1 MKKAVILLAVTVI
14 TVCLFASCSAKNSGS
29 GDNSTT
35 AVTDT
40 NGETHYYETVTD
52 ENGETVTD
60 ENGSTVYAEI
70 VTNKNGEAATDKN
83 KNYVTKENTTI
94 FNNTEKD
101 TSITEAKK
109 SDTADNEVTFNQPNK
124 TTTHVEQT
132 TNTTDATVT
141 TTTKETT
148 IEKET
153 TTQSVTDK
161 DGWINKWY

>member
-1 MKKAVILLAVTVI
+1 MKKAIILLAVTVI
-14 TVCLFASCSAKNSGS
+14 TVCLFVSCSAKNSGS
-29 GDNSTT
+29 GDVSTT
-35 AVTDT
+35 AITDIS
-40 NGETHYYETVTD
+40 GETHYYETVTD
-52 ENGETVTD
+52 QSGEPVTD

-101 TSITEAKK
+101 TSITETKK
-109 SDTADNEVTFNQPNK
+109 SDTADNEVTFNYPYES
-124 TTTHVEQT
+124 TTQKPT
-132 TNTTDATVT
+132 TNIANTTELT
-141 TTTKETT
+141 TQKV
-148 IEKET
+148 T

>member
-1 MKKAVILLAVTVI
+1 MKKSLISIVFVVTLICILV
-14 TVCLFASCSAKNSGS
+14 SCSAKNIGS
-29 GDNSTT
+29 GDISTT
-35 AVTDT
+35 AITDV

-52 ENGETVTD
+52 QSGEPVTD

-101 TSITEAKK
+101 TSITETKK
-109 SDTADNEVTFNQPNK
+109 SDTADNEVTFNYPYES
-124 TTTHVEQT
+124 TTQKPT
-132 TNTTDATVT
+132 TNIANTTELT
-141 TTTKETT
+141 TQKV
-148 IEKET
+148 T

>member
-1 MKKAVILLAVTVI
+1 MKKAIILLAVTVI
-14 TVCLFASCSAKNSGS
+14 TVCLFVSCSAKNSGS
-29 GDNSTT
+29 GDVSTT
-35 AVTDT
+35 AITDVS
-40 NGETHYYETVTD
+40 GETHYYETVTD

-109 SDTADNEVTFNQPNK
+109 SDTADNEVTFNQPNE
-124 TTTHVEQT
+124 TTTHVVQT
-132 TNTTDATVT
+132 TNTADTTVIT
-141 TTTKETT
+141 TTEETP
-148 IEKET
+148 
-153 TTQSVTDK
+153 TQSVTDK

>member
-1 MKKAVILLAVTVI
+1 MKKAIILLAVTVI
-14 TVCLFASCSAKNSGS
+14 TVCLFVSCSAKNSGS
-29 GDNSTT
+29 GDVSTT
-35 AVTDT
+35 AITDVS
-40 NGETHYYETVTD
+40 GETHYYETVTD

-83 KNYVTKENTTI
+83 KNYVTKESSTI

-101 TSITEAKK
+101 TSITETKK
-109 SDTADNEVTFNQPNK
+109 SDSADNEVTFNYPYES
-124 TTTHVEQT
+124 TTQKPT
-132 TNTTDATVT
+132 TNIANTTELT
-141 TTTKETT
+141 TQKV
-148 IEKET
+148 T